1 MKLRKFLGAAVAA
14 TLAVTA
20 VGVSASAAFVAG
32 CEEAEKNSDKNGV
45 QFACLASNDWHT
57 PLISNKALAADVRT
71 VSVTLKTKDKNF
83 ESAVAGGAEWY
94 GGGFGVNSP
103 STGYKTLA
111 EWSIQD
117 GKDLK
122 LVPTDKRYE
131 YKLTYTSDS
140 AMFTTN
146 EEYCF
151 FWLQDWAKSAEFEIL
166 SFELLNA
173 DGVDIRTLDGAS
185 EETTAPAEDTTAP
198 TVEETV
204 EVTIDTN
211 DVETVEVDT
220 EEIVDTDE
228 TAYTEDSSEVTDDT
242 ADTAVTGEY
251 TDDTADVTDE
261 AGITGESDDASAE
274 TAETTNDAANADD
287 TKNNPETGVAGVAVA
302 AGVVALAG
310 AAVVA
315 SRKRK

>member
-45 QFACLASNDWHT
+45 QFVCLASNDWHT
-57 PLISNKALAADVRT
+57 PVIKNKALAADVRT
-71 VSVTLKTKDKNF
+71 VTVTLKTKDKNF
-83 ESAVAGGAEWY
+83 ESAVASGTEWY

-103 STGYKTLA
+103 STTYKTLA
-111 EWSIQD
+111 KWSIQD
-117 GKDLK
+117 GEELK

-131 YKLTYTSDS
+131 YKLTYTTDT
-140 AMFTTN
+140 AIFTTN

-151 FWLQDWAKSAEFEIL
+151 FWLQDWAKSTDFEIL
-166 SFELLNA
+166 SYELLNA

-185 EETTAPAEDTTAP
+185 EETTAPAETTAAPEETTAP
-198 TVEETV
+198 AEETV
-204 EVTIDTN
+204 EVSIDTAE
-211 DVETVEVDT
+211 VETFEVETAEVETAEVDT
-220 EEIVDTDE
+220 AEVAI
-228 TAYTEDSSEVTDDT
+228 TE
-242 ADTAVTGEY
+242 AA
-251 TDDTADVTDE
+251 
-261 AGITGESDDASAE
+261 
-274 TAETTNDAANADD
+274 TAEAATAEAPADNAADAN
-287 TKNNPETGVAGVAVA
+287 KGNPETGVAGVAVA

>member
-45 QFACLASNDWHT
+45 QFVCLASNDWHT
-57 PLISNKALAADVRT
+57 PVIKNKALAADVRT
-71 VSVTLKTKDKNF
+71 VTVTLKTKDKNF
-83 ESAVAGGAEWY
+83 ESAVASGTEWY

-103 STGYKTLA
+103 STTYKTLA
-111 EWSIQD
+111 KWSIQD
-117 GKDLK
+117 GEELK

-131 YKLTYTSDS
+131 YKLTYTTDT
-140 AMFTTN
+140 AIFTTN

-151 FWLQDWAKSAEFEIL
+151 FWLQDWAKYTDFEIL
-166 SFELLNA
+166 SYELLNA

-185 EETTAPAEDTTAP
+185 EETTAPAETTAAPEETKAPEETTAP
-198 TVEETV
+198 AEETV
-204 EVTIDTN
+204 EVSIDTAE
-211 DVETVEVDT
+211 VETFEVETAEVETAEVDT
-220 EEIVDTDE
+220 AEVAI
-228 TAYTEDSSEVTDDT
+228 TE
-242 ADTAVTGEY
+242 AA
-251 TDDTADVTDE
+251 
-261 AGITGESDDASAE
+261 
-274 TAETTNDAANADD
+274 TAEAATAEAPADNAADAN
-287 TKNNPETGVAGVAVA
+287 KGNPETGVAGVAVA

>member
-45 QFACLASNDWHT
+45 QFVCLASNDWHT
-57 PLISNKALAADVRT
+57 PVIKNKALAADVRT
-71 VSVTLKTKDKNF
+71 VTVTLKTKDKNF
-83 ESAVAGGAEWY
+83 ESAVASGAEWY

-103 STGYKTLA
+103 STTYKTLA
-111 EWSIQD
+111 KWSIQD
-117 GKDLK
+117 GEELK

-131 YKLTYTSDS
+131 YKLTYTTDT
-140 AMFTTN
+140 AIFTTN

-151 FWLQDWAKSAEFEIL
+151 FWLQDWAKSTDFEIL
-166 SFELLNA
+166 SYELLNA

-185 EETTAPAEDTTAP
+185 EETTAPAETTAAPEETTAP
-198 TVEETV
+198 AEETV
-204 EVTIDTN
+204 EVSIDTAE
-211 DVETVEVDT
+211 VETFEV
-220 EEIVDTDE
+220 
-228 TAYTEDSSEVTDDT
+228 
-242 ADTAVTGEY
+242 
-251 TDDTADVTDE
+251 
-261 AGITGESDDASAE
+261 E
-274 TAETTNDAANADD
+274 TAEVETAEVATAEVAITEAATAEAATAEAPADNAADAN
-287 TKNNPETGVAGVAVA
+287 KGNPETGVAGVAVA